1 MAEPNGIVIGGD
13 LYQIVKSFSFVNN
26 EYYQFRELR
35 GAYSVVGFKQM
46 YPVYRVLSKNNNS
59 TAGLNINN
67 INQLFRSNETSK
79 IKDVQIKQPL
89 QVQHQQPK
97 YLTNILVVD
106 DERIKLLLTNTFF
119 FLLKDTM

>member
-1 MAEPNGIVIGGD
+1 MAEPNGIVVGGD
-13 LYQIVKSFSFVNN
+13 PYQIVKSFSFVNN
-26 EYYQFRELR
+26 EYYQFRELT
-35 GAYSVVGFKQM
+35 GGYSVVGFKQM